1 MIYKCYSNFDKLYFF
16 KGHQNPASKEF
27 YIIGI
32 GYNRDKINSEL
43 EDILESFNIYDDIYN
58 NPIKLPESFLYQ
70 LLKIHTAL
78 TSNYLFNFKRKLFY
92 VDNYKTMDNSHFQ
105 LLNQMIDKKNDD
117 WLKNNSI
124 KPISNDNLL

>member
-1 MIYKCYSNFDKLYFF
+1 M
-16 KGHQNPASKEF
+16 
-27 YIIGI
+27 
-32 GYNRDKINSEL
+32 